1 MGVVPIKNTLA
12 NGTEKCTWETI
23 TKHKLG
29 YAIDVCPW
37 CKTGRM
43 IRILSFEANAPP
55 GFISQKIK
63 LIKSNP
69 N

>member
-1 MGVVPIKNTLA
+1 VKIYLTQFNL
-12 NGTEKCTWETI
+12 
-23 TKHKLG
+23 H
-29 YAIDVCPW
+29 YQ
-37 CKTGRM
+37 TGRM